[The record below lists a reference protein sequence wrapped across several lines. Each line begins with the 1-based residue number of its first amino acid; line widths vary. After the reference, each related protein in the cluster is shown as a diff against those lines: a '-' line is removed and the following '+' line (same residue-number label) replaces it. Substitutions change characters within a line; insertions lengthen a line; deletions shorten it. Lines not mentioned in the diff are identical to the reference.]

1 MFLAT
6 LKTILNTSLGNVFK
20 DDDEIEDLANTYH
33 LCKCEMDARILDIPS
48 PNSPRELDFQKKLKT
63 SK

>member
-48 PNSPRELDFQKKLKT
+48 PNSPRELDFQNI
-63 SK
+63 